1 MSAPAPKPSTSPMTR
16 SGQGRPSASTA
27 PRTSDE
33 AATAPQSKAE
43 DMRDGSVRCLPVET
57 EADFLTAA
65 RADPA
70 LAVLEGVH
78 ALKHALRFGADV
90 LRIAAPEPGRVLALA
105 AQVAPDL
112 DLRGRIEQAPL
123 GRRAHHTGV
132 AAVARRAPFD
142 PAERPPGRI
151 VLLEDP
157 RHLGNVGAAVR
168 VAAAAGAAAV
178 LTTGAAD
185 PWDPPRSGARP
196 GSTTRCPW
204 GARSRP
210 PTARSS
216 RSTRTGRR
224 PRRCRPRRR
233 SPSGRSGTG

>member
-16 SGQGRPSASTA
+16 SGQGRPSARTA
-27 PRTSDE
+27 PSTSDE

-70 LAVLEGVH
+70 LVVLEGVH

-90 LRIAAPEPGRVLALA
+90 LRVAAPEPDRVLALA
-105 AQVAPDL
+105 ARVAPDL
-112 DLRGRIEQAPL
+112 DLRGRIEAAPL
-123 GRRAHHTGV
+123 GAAGAPHGRRRGR
-132 AAVARRAPFD
+132 AAPSV
-142 PAERPPGRI
+142 RPGLRSAAGRV

-168 VAAAAGAAAV
+168 VAAAAGAAA
-178 LTTGAAD
+178 
-185 PWDPPRSGARP
+185 
-196 GSTTRCPW
+196 C
-204 GARSRP
+204 
-210 PTARSS
+210 
-216 RSTRTGRR
+216 
-224 PRRCRPRRR
+224 
-233 SPSGRSGTG
+233 